1 MIEVRPPGPHRGFGR
16 SLLALPAGPVP
27 YFRPI
32 CREAAGPYDGR
43 VIVPLPDWLR
53 SYLAEPAVANPPR
66 RSRRDIVLVTLVSL
80 AALLETA
87 LRTDAGWV
95 AVAPGWRWGA
105 LGVFLCSMPPSLLL
119 RRARPLFAVVLGF
132 VPALAYDA
140 VVAAVEEEELGDL
153 FTMMVVLVLVYAL
166 YRWGSGRDGVIG
178 AAVVVGA
185 GIFGMLAE
193 PEAHVGDWI
202 GGFIVL
208 AIPVLIGLTV
218 RYRVATRE
226 RLLVEVRSREREEL
240 ARELHDTVA
249 HHVSAIAVQ
258 AQAGRAVAATDP
270 DRALA
275 VLAVIEEAA
284 SRTLSE
290 MRTMVGAL
298 RDGAE
303 AELVPQPGVGDLARL
318 VQLVPG
324 DLTVDVEVA
333 DGVGVLGPT
342 VDAAV
347 YRIARESVTNAVR
360 HARRATSIQIRVESA
375 GDLVRLTVADDGA
388 AAEGVRGDGYG
399 LIGMAERAHLL
410 GGQCIAGPSPTGRGW
425 RVEAALPRQ
434 AVAS

>member
-1 MIEVRPPGPHRGFGR
+1 M
-16 SLLALPAGPVP
+16 
-27 YFRPI
+27 
-32 CREAAGPYDGR
+32 AGPYDGR

-53 SYLAEPAVANPPR
+53 SYLAEPAVANPPTR
-66 RSRRDIVLVTLVSL
+66 NRRDIVLVAVVSV
-80 AALLETA
+80 AAALETA
-87 LRTDAGWV
+87 LRTDDAWV
-95 AVAPGWRWGA
+95 AVAPAWRWGA
-105 LGVFLCSMPPSLLL
+105 LIVFFCSVPPALLL
-119 RRARPLFAVVLGF
+119 RRTRPLLAVILGF

-140 VVAAVEEEELGDL
+140 VVDAVEEGELGDI
-153 FTMMVVLVLVYAL
+153 FTMMVVLVTVYAL

-185 GIFGMLAE
+185 GIFGLLAD
-193 PEAHVGDWI
+193 PEAQVGDWI
-202 GGFIVL
+202 GAFIVL
-208 AIPVLIGLTV
+208 SIPVLIGLTV

-226 RLLVEVRSREREEL
+226 RLLIEVRSREREEL

-270 DRALA
+270 DRALG

-298 RDGAE
+298 RDGAD
-303 AELVPQPGVGDLARL
+303 AELVPQQGVGDLTRL
-318 VQLVPG
+318 AQLVPG
-324 DLTVDVEVA
+324 EITVDVDVA
-333 DGVGVLGPT
+333 DEVGVLGPA

-360 HARRATSIQIRVESA
+360 HARRATRIQIRVESV
-375 GDLVRLTVADDGA
+375 GDQVRLTVADDGA
-388 AAEGVRGDGYG
+388 GADGARGDGYG
-399 LIGMAERAHLL
+399 LLGMAERAHLL
-410 GGQCIAGPSPTGRGW
+410 GGRCTAGPSPTGSGW
-425 RVEAALPRQ
+425 RVEAAIPRE